1 MTVDSTVKKSGIE
14 GTIAQAPVVD
24 EAGSDP
30 VAVTVVIVLR
40 VSDGEEP
47 APGPSL
53 ALGLRIIM
61 HTDRGN

>member
-1 MTVDSTVKKSGIE
+1 VTVDSTVKKSGIE

-47 APGPSL
+47 AL
-53 ALGLRIIM
+53 VLGSRTED
-61 HTDRGN
+61 HYAY